1 MDVRRVVNA
10 AIEDLEPVRNELR
23 HDEDL
28 SAHTDQLLGSDREE
42 CAARVD
48 QECLSPTMVAQVAT
62 LVWTCS

>member
-1 MDVRRVVNA
+1 
-10 AIEDLEPVRNELR
+10 VRNQLR

-28 SAHTDQLLGSDREE
+28 SAHIDQLLGSDCEE